1 MTWPGRPAFEPQR
14 CLPHPA
20 ADFLLRPSVEQWID
34 VSKRAKGE
42 RSENPLPEVLWA
54 PSCGRTMSPSEASVL
69 GWGVVV
75 LNLAK
80 RLRRMGRG

>member
-1 MTWPGRPAFEPQR
+1 MTGPGRPAFESQR

-20 ADFLLRPSVEQWID
+20 AEFHLRPCVELWLD

-42 RSENPLPEVLWA
+42 RSQNPLPEVLWA
-54 PSCGRTMSPSEASVL
+54 PSCGWTRRSSEAFGL

-75 LNLAK
+75 LMLAK
-80 RLRRMGRG
+80 RLRTMGRG